1 MNTTDPIADYLTRVR
16 NALKANKTFVD
27 IPYSRMKWE
36 LSRIL
41 LEAYYIRDFVHV
53 DEPPQGILRVYL
65 KYSKGEPAIRGLKRI
80 SRPGLR
86 RYVDSHSIPRV
97 NNGLGTP
104 ILTTSSG
111 LMTGNQAKRA
121 GVGGEILAE
130 IW

>member
-1 MNTTDPIADYLTRVR
+1 MKTTDPIADYLTRIR

-27 IPYSRMKWE
+27 IPFSRMKWE

-41 LEAYYIRDFVHV
+41 LEAYYIRDFVHI
-53 DEPPQGILRVYL
+53 DEPPQGTLRVYL
-65 KYSKGEPAIRGLKRI
+65 KYSNGEPAIRGLKRI

-86 RYVDSHSIPRV
+86 QHVNSRSIPRV

-104 ILTTSSG
+104 ILTTSKG

>member
-1 MNTTDPIADYLTRVR
+1 MNITDPIADYLTRVR

-27 IPYSRMKWE
+27 IPYSRMKWD

-41 LEAYYIRDFVHV
+41 LEAYFIRDFVHV
-53 DEPPQGILRVYL
+53 DEPPQGTLRVYL
-65 KYSKGEPAIRGLKRI
+65 KYSKGKPTIQGLKRI

-86 RYVDSHSIPRV
+86 KYVNSREIPRV
-97 NNGLGTP
+97 HNGLGVP
-104 ILTTSSG
+104 ILTTSRG
-111 LMTGNQAKRA
+111 LMTGNQARRA